1 MKVYRD
7 VFQKEFDLGFHQPK
21 KDICKDCVA
30 FDGLST
36 VEKGLVQQDH
46 DNHVSLKESCRKEK
60 AIDKIRATKSDK
72 AFHSV
77 TFDLQQVLN
86 TPTGNASSLYYKQ
99 KLATLCNLTF
109 FDQVSHECTCY
120 VWHEFEERRG
130 SCEIET
136 CIMRYLQGL
145 PEEIKEVALFSDSCI
160 GQNRYKMWLQLISCG
175 AD

>member
-7 VFQKEFDLGFHQPK
+7 VFQKEFNLGFHQPK

-36 VEKGLVQQDH
+36 VEKGLVQQEHDNHVPFKESCWKKTKVYRDVFQKEFNLGFHQPKKDLCKDCVAFDCLSTVEKGLVQQEH

-60 AIDKIRATKSDK
+60 ALNKMRADESDK

-86 TPTGNASSLYYKQ
+86 YSNRECFLPVLQAETG
-99 KLATLCNLTF
+99 
-109 FDQVSHECTCY
+109 H
-120 VWHEFEERRG
+120 
-130 SCEIET
+130 I
-136 CIMRYLQGL
+136 
-145 PEEIKEVALFSDSCI
+145 
-160 GQNRYKMWLQLISCG
+160 QL
-175 AD
+175 DLL